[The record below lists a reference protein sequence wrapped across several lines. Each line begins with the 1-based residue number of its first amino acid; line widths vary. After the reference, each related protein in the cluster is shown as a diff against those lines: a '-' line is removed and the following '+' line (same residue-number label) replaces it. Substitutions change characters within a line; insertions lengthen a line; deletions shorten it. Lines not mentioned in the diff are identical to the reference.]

1 MAYPLTSETG
11 NLTCTAASGDLLYLF
26 GTALRMTTDLATIN
40 LESNEIEVTQA
51 TGSAINMH
59 SRINGLRTG
68 TVDFSGIWP
77 RTTTPLGI
85 SSNVT
90 YASGYVQYIN
100 AWSIEIAWP
109 EIDIT
114 YFAGGA
120 TGPTDPST
128 SWRRW
133 MPGGIGM
140 WSGTYTCKADDAT
153 APSMPSTGAAAAATF
168 YMMADGAAGT
178 TGDPSLAGD
187 ITTPRLV
194 QRVRLGDFSELTYN
208 FSGSGNLTQA
218 AGTSLPGLTA
228 ASGAI
233 TKPTWNITATDSKP
247 DNTCVLTV
255 ATGRTYTFPA
265 FWNRLNLSW
274 KVDDVVRVTGTLRV
288 ADVPTVA

>member
-1 MAYPLTSETG
+1 
-11 NLTCTAASGDLLYLF
+11 
-26 GTALRMTTDLATIN
+26 
-40 LESNEIEVTQA
+40 
-51 TGSAINMH
+51 
-59 SRINGLRTG
+59 
-68 TVDFSGIWP
+68 
-77 RTTTPLGI
+77 
-85 SSNVT
+85 
-90 YASGYVQYIN
+90 
-100 AWSIEIAWP
+100 
-109 EIDIT
+109 
-114 YFAGGA
+114 
-120 TGPTDPST
+120 
-128 SWRRW
+128 
-133 MPGGIGM
+133 M

-168 YMMADGAAGT
+168 KMVEDGAT
-178 TGDPSLAGD
+178 DPNFTGD

-218 AGTSLPGLTA
+218 AGTTLPGLTA

-233 TKPTWNITATDSKP
+233 TKPTWNITATDSKF

-274 KVDDVVRVTGTLRV
+274 KTDDVVRVTGTLRV

>member
-11 NLTCTAASGDLLYLF
+11 NLTCTAGSGDLHYLF
-26 GTALRMTTDLATIN
+26 GTAMRLTTDMATLN
-40 LESNEIEVTQA
+40 LEANEIEVTTPGA
-51 TGSAINMH
+51 SLAMH

-68 TVDFSGIWP
+68 TVEFAGIWP
-77 RTTTPLGI
+77 RASTPLGI
-85 SSNVT
+85 TSNVT

-100 AWSIEIAWP
+100 AWSIDITWP

-133 MPGGIGM
+133 MPGGIGS
-140 WSGTYTCKADDAT
+140 WSGSYTCKADDAT
-153 APSMPSTGAAAAATF
+153 PPSVPSTGASAAATF

-178 TGDPSLAGD
+178 TGDPSLAGN
-187 ITTPRLV
+187 ITTPRLT

-208 FSGSGNLTQA
+208 FAGSGDLTQT
-218 AGTSLPGLTA
+218 AGTTLPGLTA

-233 TKPTWNITATDSKP
+233 SKPTWNITATDSKP
-247 DNTCVLTV
+247 DNTCRLLV
-255 ATGRTYTFPA
+255 ATGRYYDFPA
-265 FWNRLNLSW
+265 FWTRLNLSW
-274 KVDDVVRVTGTLRV
+274 RVDDVVRVSGTLRV
-288 ADVPTVA
+288 ADVPSTIA